1 MKNNFFRRV
10 LALAV
15 LSCAAFMFFSCK
27 SAVTTSHGY
36 ENAAYLEIM
45 GDASK
50 YGVSSQSMAVQVV
63 LDKNSD
69 LQFDAQVNPVSK
81 RAVSNKHSYKIAP
94 GAHEIEIMFNGTTI
108 VHKSIFLSANQTKI
122 VTLP

>member
-1 MKNNFFRRV
+1 MKNNFFRRT
-10 LALAV
+10 LALAI
-15 LSCAAFMFFSCK
+15 LSCAALMFFSCK
-27 SAVTTSHGY
+27 SAATTSHGY

-50 YGVSSQSMAVQVV
+50 YGVSGQSMAVQVV

-69 LQFDAQVNPVSK
+69 LQFDAQVNSISN
-81 RAVSNKHSYKIAP
+81 RAVRNKHSYKIAP
-94 GAHEIEIMFNGTTI
+94 GAHEIEILFNGTSL
-108 VHKSIFLSANQTKI
+108 VRKSIFASANQTKI